1 MDASLFAISLL
12 FAPIAGAVAL
22 FLKPKERFVMLGIGI
37 GCLAIRCL
45 IALYATTRGIGFIE
59 YFLTPVPD
67 WKSLATI
74 SAIFGVIVVIL
85 VKLSI
90 RKRIESDTRLHC

>member
-1 MDASLFAISLL
+1 MPAEMDASLFAISLL

-22 FLKPKERFVMLGIGI
+22 FLKPKERFVMLGIGIGI

-90 RKRIESDTRLHC
+90 RKAN